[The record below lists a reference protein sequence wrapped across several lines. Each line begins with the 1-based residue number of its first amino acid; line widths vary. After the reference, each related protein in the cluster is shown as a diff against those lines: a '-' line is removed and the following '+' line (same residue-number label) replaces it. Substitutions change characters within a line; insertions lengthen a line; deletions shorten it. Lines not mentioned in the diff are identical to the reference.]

1 MLEQLRADPKK
12 IPQPSRRNMMG
23 MLAEG
28 FNSLTIDVDNHF
40 KALWVTN
47 ALDSSKDYLVSER
60 IITLVGSHLKEF
72 WDELMEKEP

>member
-1 MLEQLRADPKK
+1 
-12 IPQPSRRNMMG
+12 MMG

-28 FNSLTIDVDNHF
+28 FNSLTIDVDNRF

-47 ALDSSKDYLVSER
+47 ALDSNKDYLVSER

-72 WDELMEKEP
+72 WDELMENEP